1 MVKQPQ
7 RTDRCFLPAVGSS
20 VARVRFPVS
29 PAQRRPPPPQ
39 QGSGIGITDSRPR
52 CSSTTTEEERGA
64 DGPSRPGAPGL
75 EGGSVEPDLK
85 RARTE
90 GTEELA
96 APPSRDRGPG
106 SCDPATDVPHLE
118 QQGAADHSEG
128 SRAAELQGVGSLK
141 VTIQQSSESREFG
154 PTDRTAERQT
164 GGLHCHVCNHT
175 CRSLQLFQEH
185 MSGPEHVKK
194 LQEITHSIHLNTR
207 TLQDSRGCRPE
218 AQRWCDTCQTHF
230 SGDVIIH
237 RQTKQHKMCKQL
249 CRPFCPVCRR
259 HFRTPRKFVE
269 HMKSPEHKQ
278 QVHLEEAQEE
288 ELITVDAVGCFE
300 EEEEEEEEQVVE
312 EEVDV
317 AEEEEDAGTEESKEE
332 ASEIAGQ
339 EEEEDSGEYDSNATY
354 GRSFVVPVCGFV
366 CQLCKKFFYSES
378 AARRTHCRTHTHYLH
393 LQSHR
398 TQRRRRGQRDEEKG
412 SAAPT

>member
-128 SRAAELQGVGSLK
+128 SRAAE
-141 VTIQQSSESREFG
+141 
-154 PTDRTAERQT
+154 
-164 GGLHCHVCNHT
+164 
-175 CRSLQLFQEH
+175 LFQEH